1 VKIESLLLS
10 TTIVRTMS
18 GEQPLTNATGFFFAR
33 DKRLFLV
40 TNRHVL
46 LDERG
51 NHRPDRL
58 LIELHVAPDNVA
70 LTTQFSIPL
79 YRGVE
84 PVWREAADNSGTI
97 DVAAVELDRAA
108 LPATLVFHAFTPA
121 HLLDALDRIE
131 AGASIL
137 IVGFPLGFHDTLH
150 RLPVV
155 RQAVVASAFGMRFQ
169 GNGCFLTDARLHRGA
184 SGAPVVAR
192 ASKRGSGRRQLPWLL
207 LGVHATRMDV
217 SNRDPD
223 QDERLDLNVAWYADV
238 LLPLTRRAE
247 TGDPTAGPGRK
258 TAD

>member
-18 GEQPLTNATGFFFAR
+18 GEQTLTNATGFFFAR

-46 LDERG
+46 VDEPG

-70 LTTQFSIPL
+70 VTTLFSIPL
-79 YRGVE
+79 YRGAE
-84 PVWREAADNSGTI
+84 PVWHEASDAAGTI
-97 DVAAVELDRAA
+97 DVAAVELDRTA
-108 LPATLVFHAFTPA
+108 LPATLLFHAFTPA

-131 AGASIL
+131 VGASIL

-169 GNGCFLTDARLHRGA
+169 GSGCFLTDARLHRGA
-184 SGAPVVAR
+184 SGSPVVAR
-192 ASKRGSGRRQLPWLL
+192 ASKRGSGRRHLPWLL

-238 LLPLTRRAE
+238 LLTLTGA
-247 TGDPTAGPGRK
+247 
-258 TAD
+258 